1 MKIRWDIVI
10 LTFFIT
16 SLLVGFFLTVQLKIF
31 GSKGALE
38 ALSMS
43 DLTTLYND
51 LNTEV
56 LDLKAYV
63 QELKIKAEEYSSIAG
78 NRERL
83 LKTMKREIEML
94 KVIAGKASV
103 EGKGIEVTVFDDKNN
118 LQCLDLID
126 LVNELRAAG
135 AIAISV
141 NEIRIIYN
149 SSFLKTNEGFIID
162 GIAIESPYTVSA
174 IGDPETLFSSLTF
187 PGGVARSIDAI
198 EGVSVHVEKK
208 ENLFISSKE
217 LATNRN

>member
-16 SLLVGFFLTVQLKIF
+16 SLVVGFFLTVQLRVF

-56 LDLKAYV
+56 IELKAYV
-63 QELKIKAEEYSSIAG
+63 QELKIRANEYSSITG

-83 LKTMKREIEML
+83 LKTMKEEIEML
-94 KVIAGKASV
+94 RVISGAASV
-103 EGKGIEVTVFDDKNN
+103 EGKGVEVTVFDDKNN
-118 LQCLDLID
+118 LQSLDLID

-141 NEIRIIYN
+141 NNIRIIFN
-149 SSFLKTNEGFIID
+149 SSFLKTNQGFIID
-162 GIAIESPYTVSA
+162 GIAIGAPYTVSA
-174 IGDPETLFSSLTF
+174 IGDPETLYSSLTF
-187 PGGVARSIDAI
+187 PGGVAKSIDAI
-198 EGVSVHVEKK
+198 EGVSVSVVKK
-208 ENLFISSKE
+208 DSIFISSKKS
-217 LATNRN
+217 AKSKN